1 MSLAL
6 FIVPIICMLF
16 AQIVK
21 GILHGIK
28 HQFSWR
34 DFIAPGGFPSG
45 HTALVTSLA
54 VMVGYFYG
62 TNSAVFA
69 IAIILAFVIIW
80 DAGVLRQIVG
90 NQAKVINKIIHDLP
104 AEKSAKYKHLQ
115 ERVGHTGWEILGG
128 IILAFI
134 ISAIYILFL

>member
-6 FIVPIICMLF
+6 FIIPVICMLI
-16 AQIVK
+16 AQVIK
-21 GILHGIK
+21 GIIHGVK
-28 HQFSWR
+28 HQFSWK
-34 DFIAPGGFPSG
+34 DFVAPGGFPSG
-45 HTALVTSLA
+45 HAALVTSLA

-90 NQAKVINKIIHDLP
+90 KHAQVINRIIHDLP
-104 AEKSAKYKHLQ
+104 AEAGAKYKHLS
-115 ERVGHTGWEILGG
+115 ERVGHTGWELLGG
-128 IILAFI
+128 IILSFI
-134 ISAIYILFL
+134 ITAIYILFL